1 MLCLKAEALG
11 HEMHSSCGVIIPANL
26 GRSLQKLMHKVGKH
40 RGEEQPRRR
49 PRSDPSS
56 SSSGDG
62 TASCCGLDDGKSN
75 DGAREGRRYKACC
88 YRSQLEEEVV
98 ILQQQLKEEIDL
110 HVALANAIT
119 NNAHNRGQLLDSPS
133 KLPDKA
139 QNLLET
145 VAALEIKVLKLEKE
159 LASLQIQLCQERNER
174 HLAEHHF
181 GSLPISP
188 KQLSK
193 SLGSMWEEHISCLR
207 ASKFGLNEISS
218 SIQQDWSSNGD
229 TELALTNKS
238 LDEFPEEEVLGSSYG
253 VEEGNKLVTCL
264 QQPDA
269 VKLKDSGRTNLS
281 NNSNKLSEEM
291 VKCMRNIF
299 LCLSEPSDITSK
311 ASLSECLPSQPSP
324 VGQLASSSDSS
335 FTISSSQKF
344 STETRLTNEIVD
356 LVDRFDPYG
365 VNSGVNGRNIGC
377 YSFAMEVSWM
387 SVGKIQL
394 EYAAEALK
402 GYRSLVEQL
411 AMVDPANMNSNEKL
425 AFWINVYNALI
436 MHEVEVRCLDLGLFH
451 AYLAYGVPKSD
462 IKLFSLMQKASY
474 VIGGQSISAAEIEF
488 VILKMKSPGHRPQLS
503 LVLALHEFRISEE
516 QSSYCIDSHEPMLLF
531 ALSCGMYSSPGI
543 RVFKADNIQ
552 HELDNS
558 MLDYIRASIG
568 ISEKGKLLVP
578 KLLHSYTNG
587 IVEDSLLVDWICHHL
602 SPNQVA
608 IVRESTLQWK
618 QRLLGA
624 QSFSITP
631 YDSRFRYLF
640 LSDNCTCEK
649 SPRSV

>member
-11 HEMHSSCGVIIPANL
+11 HEMHSSHGVILPANL
-26 GRSLQKLMHKVGKH
+26 GRSLQKLMHKVGKN
-40 RGEEQPRRR
+40 RGEEPRRR
-49 PRSDPSS
+49 RARSDPSS
-56 SSSGDG
+56 CSSGDG
-62 TASCCGLDDGKSN
+62 TASCSGLDDGKSN
-75 DGAREGRRYKACC
+75 DGATEGRRHKVCC

-98 ILQQQLKEEIDL
+98 VLQQQLKEEIDL

-119 NNAHNRGQLLDSPS
+119 DNAHNLVRLLDSPS

-139 QNLLET
+139 QNLLHT
-145 VAALEIKVLKLEKE
+145 VATLEITVSKLEKE
-159 LASLQIQLCQERNER
+159 LASLQLQLCQERNER

-188 KQLSK
+188 EQLSK
-193 SLGSMWEEHISCLR
+193 SSGSMWEEHISCLR

-218 SIQQDWSSNGD
+218 SIQQDRSSNGD

-238 LDEFPEEEVLGSSYG
+238 LDEFPEEELLGSSYE
-253 VEEGNKLVTCL
+253 VEEGNKLVACL

-269 VKLKDSGRTNLS
+269 VKSKDSGRTNLS
-281 NNSNKLSEEM
+281 NMSNKLSEEM

-335 FTISSSQKF
+335 FTISSSRKF

-356 LVDRFDPYG
+356 RVDRFDPYG
-365 VNSGVNGRNIGC
+365 VNGGVNWRNIGC

-387 SVGKIQL
+387 SVGKTQL

-411 AMVDPANMNSNEKL
+411 AMVNPANMNSNERL

-436 MHEVEVRCLDLGLFH
+436 MH

-474 VIGGQSISAAEIEF
+474 IIGGQSISAAEIEF

-503 LVLALHEFRISEE
+503 LVLALHKFKISEE

-531 ALSCGMYSSPGI
+531 ALSCGWYSSPGI
-543 RVFKADNIQ
+543 RVFKADNIR
-552 HELDNS
+552 HELRNS

-608 IVRESTLQWK
+608 IVRESTSQRK

-624 QSFSITP
+624 RSFSITP

-640 LSDNCTCEK
+640 LSDDCTCEK
-649 SPRSV
+649 SA